1 MNNEL
6 LDALKKVSDEFYP
19 CEMCE
24 GTGNNLDDP
33 ESACRICG
41 GYGFNPGGDIRQAIV
56 EARTIL
62 DKVGND
68 EH

>member
-1 MNNEL
+1 MNEL
-6 LDALKKVSDEFYP
+6 LDALKKVSAEFYP
-19 CEMCE
+19 CETCE
-24 GTGNNLDDP
+24 GTGNKLDDP

-62 DKVGND
+62 DKVGNP
-68 EH
+68 